1 MASFYANGPAGAAGG
16 ANPSVGLN
24 GSAAPTSSTEI
35 GFIDGSGNEAGVSA
49 SNPLPV
55 TVVSGPSPQN
65 VNLTEVGGAAISEGQ
80 KTSANSVPVVIA
92 SDQSAIPI
100 SAASLPLPT
109 GAATAALQSN
119 VQSAPG
125 TPQTEAITVQGNA
138 SGVPLPVSGTVAVTA
153 PNDVSPATQNIT
165 TQDLVS
171 TSAAQ
176 ANGQNAI
183 TGTPTAGSAASFVI
197 ASKESI
203 EVQSTGT
210 WTGTLA
216 IEISMDGGVTW
227 YARGTKQTGS
237 SYIIASATAN
247 FEGVLSSAA
256 ITNFRVRATAAMT
269 GTATIRIVESLNQGA
284 VAVSNPITLRDST
297 TQSISNTIKAAS
309 TAAVA
314 TDTAL
319 VVAFSPNSNLVSNA
333 AIGPASPG
341 VAATSSELAGM
352 IYNLNGGGGSSGAL
366 PTNGQQLALQSDQ
379 YGNLDVVLP
388 DLYVIGQASQTALV
402 NNILTATAGTAATDL
417 LNYRTAIVQVVGT
430 GTFTTGQYI
439 FETSNDNATW
449 VNVVAIQPLTVNG
462 GTNVGANTAGDGGLI
477 YIIPLSGRYLRCR
490 INVGITGGGSIQAF
504 SKFSQSVYIPSS
516 QVISQMTPNDLWMTI
531 GGGAVITEPIIPTDI
546 GDITSAAITTTTTT
560 GTITPGYGLS
570 YNVIVDVTAV
580 SGTNPTMDVV
590 IQETSDLG
598 TNWYSVYEFPLITAT
613 GSYVSPVLPLTGG
626 RIRYVQTIAGTT
638 PSFTRSIARNQGSL
652 AVPVYREIIDRTI
665 VPSTTN
671 STTAT
676 LATNGA
682 SNHTMIVNQGTGGS
696 AVTFAMD
703 GSDDNV
709 NWVSAIVTVNG
720 VIGGATPVAVNA
732 PNMAYKFIRGRV
744 VTGVASATISYISL
758 ISQGTPIAPTG
769 PGLPA
774 LPLSGQTTS
783 TGTAVAI
790 STSSLPLLNGVIVQ
804 ALAGN
809 SGNVYVGATGVTTSN
824 GFQLQ
829 PGQATSLAV
838 NNLNVVFVIAAT
850 SGDGVCYLGS

>member
-1 MASFYANGPAGAAGG
+1 MASFYASGPAGAAGG
-16 ANPSVGLN
+16 ANPSVGTT
-24 GSAAPTSSTEI
+24 GTTAPTSATEI
-35 GFIDGSGNEAGVSA
+35 GFTDISGDLQGVSA
-49 SNPLPV
+49 SKPLPV
-55 TVVSGPSPQN
+55 AVISGPSPQS

-80 KTSANSVPVVIA
+80 NTSANSVPVVIA

-125 TPQTEAITVQGNA
+125 TPQTEAITIQGNA
-138 SGVPLPVSGTVAVTA
+138 SGIAIPVSGTVAVTA
-153 PNDVSPATQNIT
+153 QNDVSPATQNIT
-165 TQDLVS
+165 TQDLAS
-171 TSAAQ
+171 TSTAQ

-247 FEGVLSSAA
+247 FEGVLNSAA

-269 GTATIRIVESLNQGA
+269 GTATIRIVESLNPGS
-284 VAVSNPITLRDST
+284 VAVSNPITLRDAT

-309 TAAVA
+309 TPAVA

-319 VVAFSPNSNLVSNA
+319 VVAISPNSNLVSNA

-439 FETSNDNATW
+439 FEASNDNATW
-449 VNVVAIQPLTVNG
+449 ASAVATQASTTNG
-462 GTNVGANTAGDGGLI
+462 GLNVGANTAGDGGPI
-477 YIIPLSGRYLRCR
+477 YIIPLSVRYLRCR
-490 INVGITGGGSIQAF
+490 INVAITGGGSIQAF
-504 SKFSQSVYIPSS
+504 SKFSQQTYTAATQIVSQSNGSNLNVAISGTSSVVNQAQS
-516 QVISQMTPNDLWMTI
+516 
-531 GGGAVITEPIIPTDI
+531 
-546 GDITSAAITTTTTT
+546 GDVASGTITTTTTSST
-560 GTITPGYGLS
+560 VTTSLGVS
-570 YNVIVDVTAV
+570 HNFIVDVTAV
-580 SGTNPTMDVV
+580 SGTNPTMQVNV
-590 IQETSDLG
+590 QESADQG
-598 TNWYSVYEFPLITAT
+598 TNWYTIYSFPIITAV
-613 GSYVSPVLPLTGG
+613 GSYVSPTMPFTGN
-626 RIRYVQTIAGTT
+626 RFRYVQTIGGTT
-638 PSFTRSIARNQGSL
+638 PSFTRSIVRNGMSI
-652 AVPVYREIIDRTI
+652 PYPYYREYLDTSI
-665 VPSTTN
+665 VPSITN

-676 LATNGA
+676 LITNGA
-682 SNHTMIVNQGTGGS
+682 SNHTMIVNQGSGGS

-709 NWVSAIVTVNG
+709 NWVSAIVTVDG

-732 PNMAYKFIRGRV
+732 PNMPFKFIRGRV
-744 VTGVASATISYISL
+744 VTGVASTTISYISL
-758 ISQGTPIAPTG
+758 ISQGTTIAPTG

-838 NNLNVVFVIAAT
+838 NNLNVVYVIAAT